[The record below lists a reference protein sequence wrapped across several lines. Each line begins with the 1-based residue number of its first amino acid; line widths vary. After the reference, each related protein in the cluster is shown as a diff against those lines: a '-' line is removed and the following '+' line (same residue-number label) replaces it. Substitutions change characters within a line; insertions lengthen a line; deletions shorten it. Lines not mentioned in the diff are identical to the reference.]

1 MSEPQEIKWVR
12 ASEVTSDRDG
22 IGLELVLNNTT
33 ILEIFRDDSKKTR
46 SVTLYKDDISLTLL
60 EEAIVKFKKE
70 IPWDFLD

>member
-12 ASEVTSDRDG
+12 ASEVTRDRDG
-22 IGLELVLNNTT
+22 IGLELVLNNAT

>member
-1 MSEPQEIKWVR
+1 MSELQEIKWVR

-22 IGLELVLNNTT
+22 IGLELVLNNAT

-60 EEAIVKFKKE
+60 EEAIAKFKKE

>member
-1 MSEPQEIKWVR
+1 M
-12 ASEVTSDRDG
+12 A
-22 IGLELVLNNTT
+22 LVLNAT